1 MLFPTN
7 VKNDRGESGMRRAFV
22 YTPPTY
28 GKNKKERF
36 PVLYLQHGWGEDD
49 TTWGMQGRANII
61 MDNLIADGKI
71 RPFIVVMTY
80 GLTNGIRFGGLR
92 EFTAKEF
99 ETVLVDELIP
109 YIDSHFLTIANR
121 DMENF
126 IAVIEKSQEN
136 ITYFKPDEIPL
147 NPGDR
152 IRIQGGLYDGREGI
166 IMRIKSKRNKHLVV
180 QIPGLLVAAVELK
193 PELVTINDNGKMT
206 NDKRGKREDI
216 RERPSKDLD
225 KDRKM
230 VFDIAHRLLFEFPD
244 KYKNEEEYY
253 LLINQLQRGLARIQT
268 FKGYVPSTEAELA
281 LAIFLAQKALGEDT
295 TLTQKRL
302 DKAISR
308 LKNTSKLKSQAL
320 EIMIKI

>member
-1 MLFPTN
+1 MKELQIRDEARN
-7 VKNDRGESGMRRAFV
+7 KGLEAFV
-22 YTPPTY
+22 
-28 GKNKKERF
+28 
-36 PVLYLQHGWGEDD
+36 PVIYAYKVIRGQKQRKLIPAINGFVFVKA
-49 TTWGMQGRANII
+49 TTTEM
-61 MDNLIADGKI
+61 
-71 RPFIVVMTY
+71 
-80 GLTNGIRFGGLR
+80 
-92 EFTAKEF
+92 E
-99 ETVLVDELIP
+99 ELILKSKFTIYP
-109 YIDSHFLTIANR
+109 KKSSFSGREEFLTIANR

-193 PELVTINDNGKMT
+193 PELVAINDNGKMT

>member
-1 MLFPTN
+1 MKELQIRDEARN
-7 VKNDRGESGMRRAFV
+7 KGLEAFV
-22 YTPPTY
+22 
-28 GKNKKERF
+28 
-36 PVLYLQHGWGEDD
+36 PVIYAYKVIRGQKQRKLIPAINGFVFVKA
-49 TTWGMQGRANII
+49 TTTEM
-61 MDNLIADGKI
+61 
-71 RPFIVVMTY
+71 
-80 GLTNGIRFGGLR
+80 
-92 EFTAKEF
+92 E
-99 ETVLVDELIP
+99 ELILKSKFTIYP
-109 YIDSHFLTIANR
+109 KKSSFSGREEFLTIANR

-193 PELVTINDNGKMT
+193 PELVAINDNGKMT

-253 LLINQLQRGLARIQT
+253 LLINQLQR
-268 FKGYVPSTEAELA
+268 
-281 LAIFLAQKALGEDT
+281 
-295 TLTQKRL
+295 
-302 DKAISR
+302 
-308 LKNTSKLKSQAL
+308 
-320 EIMIKI
+320 

>member
-1 MLFPTN
+1 METLTN
-7 VKNDRGESGMRRAFV
+7 NLRDKNKQYWFVIGSRNHMKELQIRDEARNKGLEAFV
-22 YTPPTY
+22 
-28 GKNKKERF
+28 
-36 PVLYLQHGWGEDD
+36 PVIYAYKVIRGQKQRKLIPAINGFVFVKA
-49 TTWGMQGRANII
+49 TTTEM
-61 MDNLIADGKI
+61 
-71 RPFIVVMTY
+71 
-80 GLTNGIRFGGLR
+80 
-92 EFTAKEF
+92 E
-99 ETVLVDELIP
+99 ELILKSKFTIYP
-109 YIDSHFLTIANR
+109 KKSSFSGREEFLTIANR

-193 PELVTINDNGKMT
+193 PELVAINDNGKMT

-295 TLTQKRL
+295 TLTRKRL

>member
-1 MLFPTN
+1 METLTN
-7 VKNDRGESGMRRAFV
+7 NLRDKKKQYWFVIGSRNHMKELQIRDEARNKGLEAFV
-22 YTPPTY
+22 
-28 GKNKKERF
+28 
-36 PVLYLQHGWGEDD
+36 PVIYAYKVIRGQKQRKLIPAINGFVFVKA
-49 TTWGMQGRANII
+49 TTTEM
-61 MDNLIADGKI
+61 
-71 RPFIVVMTY
+71 
-80 GLTNGIRFGGLR
+80 
-92 EFTAKEF
+92 E
-99 ETVLVDELIP
+99 ELILKSKFTIYP
-109 YIDSHFLTIANR
+109 KKSSFSGREEFLTIANR

-180 QIPGLLVAAVELK
+180 QIPGLLLAAVELK
-193 PELVTINDNGKMT
+193 PELVAINDNGKMT

>member
-1 MLFPTN
+1 METLTN
-7 VKNDRGESGMRRAFV
+7 NLRDKNKQYWFVIGSRNHMKELQIRDEARNKGLEAFV
-22 YTPPTY
+22 
-28 GKNKKERF
+28 
-36 PVLYLQHGWGEDD
+36 PVIY
-49 TTWGMQGRANII
+49 AY
-61 MDNLIADGKI
+61 KVI
-71 RPFIVVMTY
+71 R
-80 GLTNGIRFGGLR
+80 GQKQR
-92 EFTAKEF
+92 K
-99 ETVLVDELIP
+99 LIP
-109 YIDSHFLTIANR
+109 AINGFVFVKATTTEMEKLILKSKFTIYPKKSSFSGREEFLTIANR

-193 PELVTINDNGKMT
+193 PELVAINDNGKMT
-206 NDKRGKREDI
+206 NDKLGKREDI

>member
-1 MLFPTN
+1 METLTN
-7 VKNDRGESGMRRAFV
+7 NLRDKNKQYWFVIGSRNHMKELQIRDEARNKGLEAFV
-22 YTPPTY
+22 
-28 GKNKKERF
+28 
-36 PVLYLQHGWGEDD
+36 PVIYAYKVIRGQKQRKLIPAINGFVFVKA
-49 TTWGMQGRANII
+49 TTTEM
-61 MDNLIADGKI
+61 
-71 RPFIVVMTY
+71 
-80 GLTNGIRFGGLR
+80 
-92 EFTAKEF
+92 E
-99 ETVLVDELIP
+99 ELILKSKFTIYP
-109 YIDSHFLTIANR
+109 KKSSFSGREEFLTIANR

-230 VFDIAHRLLFEFPD
+230 VFDIAHRLLFDFPD

>member
-1 MLFPTN
+1 METLTN
-7 VKNDRGESGMRRAFV
+7 NLRDKNKQYWFVIGSRNHMKELQIRDEARNKGLEAFV
-22 YTPPTY
+22 
-28 GKNKKERF
+28 
-36 PVLYLQHGWGEDD
+36 PVIYAYKVIRGQKQRKLIPAINGFVFVKA
-49 TTWGMQGRANII
+49 TTTEM
-61 MDNLIADGKI
+61 
-71 RPFIVVMTY
+71 
-80 GLTNGIRFGGLR
+80 
-92 EFTAKEF
+92 E
-99 ETVLVDELIP
+99 ELILKSKFTIYP
-109 YIDSHFLTIANR
+109 KKSSFSGREEFLTIANR

-193 PELVTINDNGKMT
+193 PELVAINDNGKMT

-216 RERPSKDLD
+216 REKPSKDLD

>member
-1 MLFPTN
+1 METLTN
-7 VKNDRGESGMRRAFV
+7 NLRDKNKQYWFVIGSRNHMKELQIRDEARNKGLEAFV
-22 YTPPTY
+22 
-28 GKNKKERF
+28 
-36 PVLYLQHGWGEDD
+36 PVIYAYKVIRGQKQRKLIPAINGFVFVKA
-49 TTWGMQGRANII
+49 TTTEM
-61 MDNLIADGKI
+61 
-71 RPFIVVMTY
+71 
-80 GLTNGIRFGGLR
+80 
-92 EFTAKEF
+92 E
-99 ETVLVDELIP
+99 ELILKSKFTIYP
-109 YIDSHFLTIANR
+109 KKSSFSGREEFLTIANR

-152 IRIQGGLYDGREGI
+152 IRIQGVLYDGREGI

-193 PELVTINDNGKMT
+193 PELVAINDNGKMT

>member
-1 MLFPTN
+1 METLTN
-7 VKNDRGESGMRRAFV
+7 NLRDKNKQYWFVIGSRNHMKELQIRDEARNKGLEAFV
-22 YTPPTY
+22 PVIYTYKVIRGQKQRKLIPAIN
-28 GKNKKERF
+28 GFVFVKA
-36 PVLYLQHGWGEDD
+36 
-49 TTWGMQGRANII
+49 TTTEM
-61 MDNLIADGKI
+61 
-71 RPFIVVMTY
+71 
-80 GLTNGIRFGGLR
+80 
-92 EFTAKEF
+92 E
-99 ETVLVDELIP
+99 ELILKSKFTIYP
-109 YIDSHFLTIANR
+109 KKSSFSGREEFLTIANR

-193 PELVTINDNGKMT
+193 PELVAINDNGKMT

-216 RERPSKDLD
+216 RERLSKDLD